1 MFIQFI
7 FLSDPKKSSVNV
19 SLVKVLESTVPK
31 KVVVCFYNLGK
42 ENF

>member
-19 SLVKVLESTVPK
+19 SLVKVLESTVTK
-31 KVVVCFYNLGK
+31 KVIVCFYNLGK